1 MAAIQTYSRDRE
13 CGRIGICH
21 FPGQYHPVLD
31 RLSKCLGPRFV
42 RFTPSDVLS
51 RHNLVSE
58 PLDRHEVVTRTA
70 LGAIQGLD
78 QIPHTRP
85 RLFAVRNTIALRVM
99 PLPLRCQRLNLRAG
113 YESNSN
119 FPHFGIPT
127 LAGRITAL
135 LTVVLYDVD
144 LDIVSTDLGQIR
156 LHWSPDD
163 LFQLRSN
170 VSYSVQCRTS
180 IYNIAKCV
188 LTVIRCVGITIAAG
202 LLPLL
207 PGVVKCV
214 NADLPLSARNAH
226 NLHSS

>member
-1 MAAIQTYSRDRE
+1 MAVTGNVGALGFATFLVSITPFS
-13 CGRIGICH
+13 IAS
-21 FPGQYHPVLD
+21 
-31 RLSKCLGPRFV
+31 LSA
-42 RFTPSDVLS
+42 SDLASYDSPQVMFS
-51 RHNLVSE
+51 AANNLVSE

-135 LTVVLYDVD
+135 LTVVL
-144 LDIVSTDLGQIR
+144 L
-156 LHWSPDD
+156 
-163 LFQLRSN
+163 
-170 VSYSVQCRTS
+170 
-180 IYNIAKCV
+180 
-188 LTVIRCVGITIAAG
+188 
-202 LLPLL
+202 
-207 PGVVKCV
+207 
-214 NADLPLSARNAH
+214 
-226 NLHSS
+226 